1 MSVTIL
7 LIRHAPHEQLGVSLS
22 GRTPGLRL
30 SAAGERQAA
39 ALGAWLAGSPEGRA
53 IDRVQAGPLDR
64 TMQTAHAIA
73 AATARP
79 IEPTAALDEIDFG
92 DWTGRSF
99 DQLSSDPA
107 WPIWNTTRRTAAAP
121 NGESMAAAQ
130 ARIVVHLEATAR
142 DRDGGTIAMVSHCDM
157 IRAALAWV
165 LGLSLDRLLRFDIDP
180 ASVSTIVLGDWG
192 GRVVRLNQ
200 AVSS

>member
-1 MSVTIL
+1 L

-39 ALGAWLAGSPEGRA
+39 VLGAWLAGSAGARA

-64 TMQTAHAIA
+64 TMQTAQAIA
-73 AATARP
+73 AVAGRP
-79 IEPTAALDEIDFG
+79 VEPIAALDEIDFG
-92 DWTGRSF
+92 AWTGRRF
-99 DQLSSDPA
+99 DQLPSDPA
-107 WPIWNTTRRTAAAP
+107 WSIWNTARSTAVAP
-121 NGESMAAAQ
+121 NGESMAVAQ
-130 ARIVVHLEATAR
+130 ARIVAHLEATAR
-142 DRDGGTIAMVSHCDM
+142 DRDGETIAMVSHCDM

-200 AVSS
+200 APSS